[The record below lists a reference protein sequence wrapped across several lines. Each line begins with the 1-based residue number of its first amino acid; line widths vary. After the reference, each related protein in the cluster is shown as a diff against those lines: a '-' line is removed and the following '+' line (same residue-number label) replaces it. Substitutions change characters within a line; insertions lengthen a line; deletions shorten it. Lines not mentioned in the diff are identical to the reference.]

1 VIDRLVEAPEMLGSS
16 RLASVVAV
24 TETLSLRPREV
35 ETMRKSGPPKGL
47 ISYLV
52 LELLDERPRYGYELL
67 GEITSIS
74 GGHWEP
80 SYGSVY
86 PILYKFEEEGVA
98 ERVERDDEPDRK
110 YFALTDAGREELAG
124 KRREIGG
131 EAKEF
136 GDVVLGFYHLYAAL
150 ATDGRFEVDDADAD
164 WEYSER
170 YSAWIVEQ
178 MIRHHERD
186 FGEFERIDA
195 SPEEFYAERGEADA
209 ADAASPTE
217 APPGEAET
225 ADDAEESEGASSGA
239 ADD

>member
-1 VIDRLVEAPEMLGSS
+1 M
-16 RLASVVAV
+16 
-24 TETLSLRPREV
+24 

-67 GEITSIS
+67 GEITEIS

-110 YFALTDAGREELAG
+110 YFALTDAGREELAE
-124 KRREIGG
+124 KRAAIGG
-131 EAKEF
+131 EARDF

-150 ATDGRFEVDDADAD
+150 ATDNRFEVTDDDAE

-178 MIRHHERD
+178 IIRHHERD

-195 SPEEFYAERGEADA
+195 SPEEFHDEADA
-209 ADAASPTE
+209 TDT
-217 APPGEAET
+217 GT
-225 ADDAEESEGASSGA
+225 ADEADESEEASSGA